1 MGDIESEE
9 VLLGPRS
16 EGGIGVNW
24 LAGRAEGETRG
35 RMLLAEGMAHAEIL

>member
-1 MGDIESEE
+1 MGDLESEE
-9 VLLGPRS
+9 VLLGPRP

-35 RMLLAEGMAHAEIL
+35 RMFLAEGMTHAEIL